1 MISLR
6 YHIVS
11 LVAVFL
17 ALALGIVVGS
27 TVLQEGTVSVLRA
40 TGDRVREE
48 SDRNSRENVALKQEL
63 SRLQSFGATV
73 AIHDK
78 VTHRVHW
85 CFGLEDGEVLVCFE
99 IVNLAF
105 DTRIRRPM
113 RIPDGH
119 AQREGATLQ
128 PDLAPRPGP

>member
-40 TGDRVREE
+40 TSERVRSE
-48 SDRNSRENVALKQEL
+48 SERNSRDSPAA
-63 SRLQSFGATV
+63 SFSMGMTMATPV
-73 AIHDK
+73 IA
-78 VTHRVHW
+78 
-85 CFGLEDGEVLVCFE
+85 FG
-99 IVNLAF
+99 
-105 DTRIRRPM
+105 
-113 RIPDGH
+113 
-119 AQREGATLQ
+119 
-128 PDLAPRPGP
+128 